1 MLATVLIGPGKPRL
15 VQIQRPPSGTSRSSQ
30 SGASCSVTTTE
41 DEYDS
46 PATPLQAKN
55 EISAFSPYDTPCQRT
70 YGART
75 PMMQLANSSESVQ
88 KLRPAP
94 LSITPRTTHHRID
107 SAIYVPEV
115 ERKQNHHNNDKAN
128 NNPSASKSPFPSNPF
143 SSSTIWPTRTPTPPC
158 AVPSSATKFDNKLRA
173 RQLSSAL
180 SLITSAIDAFP
191 SSLLHLD
198 APLIRQ
204 LRNTRIPAHAYVA
217 PLQRIFPTTSPLLLS
232 ALAAWWCVDRYLEE
246 VLHREEDSA
255 EMQYRDICA
264 KSNESLHHIPRKA
277 RRMLGIRSVDADAGV
292 LMDCAGQRKALR
304 ARAEVV
310 RVCVGVV
317 AQRLMEAVNGGWVVE
332 LWRAVGVCVA
342 LVEGEDSDGEG
353 DRERETESEG
363 EGQEWL

>member
-30 SGASCSVTTTE
+30 SRASRAVTTTE
-41 DEYDS
+41 DEHDS

-70 YGART
+70 YGAMT
-75 PMMQLANSSESVQ
+75 PMMQLANSSESVE

-94 LSITPRTTHHRID
+94 LSITPRATHHRID

-115 ERKQNHHNNDKAN
+115 DRNQNHHNNEKAN
-128 NNPSASKSPFPSNPF
+128 NNPFASTSSLPSNPYT
-143 SSSTIWPTRTPTPPC
+143 SPTICPTRTPTPPC
-158 AVPSSATKFDNKLRA
+158 AVPSSDTKLDNKFRTS
-173 RQLSSAL
+173 QLFSAL

-198 APLIRQ
+198 APLICQ
-204 LRNTRIPAHAYVA
+204 LRDTRIPAHAYVA
-217 PLQRIFPTTSPLLLS
+217 PLQRIFPTASPLLLS
-232 ALAAWWCVDRYLEE
+232 ALAAWWCVERYLGE
-246 VLHREEDSA
+246 VLSREEDST

-264 KSNESLHHIPRKA
+264 RSNESLHHIPRKA
-277 RRMLGIRSVDADAGV
+277 RRTLGIRSVDVDMGMQ
-292 LMDCAGQRKALR
+292 MDCAGQWKVLR

-310 RVCVGVV
+310 KVSVGVV
-317 AQRLMEAVNGGWVVE
+317 AQRLMEAVKGGWVVE

-342 LVEGEDSDGEG
+342 LVEGEEWDGE
-353 DRERETESEG
+353 REG
-363 EGQEWL
+363 ERKREGKGEGRDWL